1 MNICKYIVMSL
12 SFNTNRPINKDIA
25 KSINHVASSSTPAQA
40 SAPSASSSGI
50 NFLAFV
56 SPGMGLNPTFFS
68 SFGQSA
74 PGQAIANIS
83 EKFDAMNGPANA
95 ARDRAAIEGSEKTA
109 KAMAEGI
116 AALAKAMGDLINGI
130 AKGIESSNS
139 SNA

>member
-95 ARDRAAIEGSEKTA
+95 ARDRAAIEGSANAA
-109 KAMAEGI
+109 KATAEN
-116 AALAKAMGDLINGI
+116 LVVFTKAIGDLFSGI
-130 AKGIESSNS
+130 GKLAAESSNV
-139 SNA
+139 